1 MESRQLSATAHGM
14 MNNGDAF
21 AHQQM
26 AQTQKTSAPTTV
38 AQRQNVT
45 PFSEMDDHEKAMV
58 IHQSMNNAHSFAHV
72 IQAEEHHKQIKR
84 N

>member
-1 MESRQLSATAHGM
+1 M
-14 MNNGDAF
+14 MNNGGAF

-26 AQTQKTSAPTTV
+26 AQTQKLSAPITV
-38 AQRQNVT
+38 EHAT
-45 PFSEMDDHEKAMV
+45 PFSEMDDYEKVMV
-58 IHQSMNNAHSFAHV
+58 IHQSMNNAHSFAHE

>member
-1 MESRQLSATAHGM
+1 M
-14 MNNGDAF
+14 MNNGGAF

-26 AQTQKTSAPTTV
+26 AQTQKLSAPITV
-38 AQRQNVT
+38 EHAT

-58 IHQSMNNAHSFAHV
+58 IHQSMNNAHSFSHE
-72 IQAEEHHKQIKR
+72 ILAEEHHKQIKR